1 ADMGTARDRLLL
13 ALGHVLH
20 VRRSEL
26 ERTLRMAGLA
36 IVLGC
41 GMYTA
46 FNSTQAIFLTHA
58 RPSAYPLFF
67 VILALSVWPAI
78 ALLAQANRRWGIAR
92 TFRYALLLNAVI
104 PVPVFVAYRLGET
117 YLVSFAA
124 YVIYSVAF
132 ELVMLQF
139 WAFVSQ
145 YFNILEGKR
154 IYPVIAAGSGLGYI
168 FAGAVTTGVAN
179 ATGGPEYLMFVWAA
193 GAAASGLIAYRA
205 ERRLYRP
212 PVEDD
217 VDELHADAREL
228 HRRHGLLRSVAESL
242 DYLRV
247 SRLVLALVLLGTV
260 LLVAMRVSDYLVALV
275 FVSSTPNIKELTVLI
290 GNAWM
295 LSYVIQLC
303 LGLWLT

>member
-1 ADMGTARDRLLL
+1 MRGARDRLLL
-13 ALGHVLH
+13 ALGNVLH

-26 ERTLRMAGLA
+26 DRTLRTTGLA

-46 FNSTQAIFLTHA
+46 FNGTQAIFLTRA
-58 RPSAYPLFF
+58 RPPAYPLFF

-78 ALLAQANRRWGIAR
+78 ALLGLVNRRWGVAR
-92 TFRYALLLNAVI
+92 SFRYALLLNAVI

-117 YLVSFAA
+117 YLVSFVA

-132 ELVMLQF
+132 EIVMLQF
-139 WAFVSQ
+139 WTFISQ
-145 YFNILEGKR
+145 YFNFLEGKR

-168 FAGAVTTGVAN
+168 FAGAVTAGVAN

-193 GAAASGLIAYRA
+193 GAAVSGLIAYRA

-217 VDELHADAREL
+217 VDELNADAGEA
-228 HRRHGLLRSVAESL
+228 RRRRGLLRSVGDSL
-242 DYLRV
+242 EYLRV
-247 SRLVLALVLLGTV
+247 SRLALAAVLLGTV
-260 LLVAMRVSDYLVALV
+260 LLVAMRVSDYLSRW
-275 FVSSTPNIKELTVLI
+275 SS
-290 GNAWM
+290 
-295 LSYVIQLC
+295 
-303 LGLWLT
+303 